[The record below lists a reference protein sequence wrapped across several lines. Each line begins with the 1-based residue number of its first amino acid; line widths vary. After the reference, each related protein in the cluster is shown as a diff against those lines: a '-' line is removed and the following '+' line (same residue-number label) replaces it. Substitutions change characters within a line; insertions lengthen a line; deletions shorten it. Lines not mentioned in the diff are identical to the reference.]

1 MGGVNANFRI
11 RDLAFHAEATAL
23 TGNGNIAGAP
33 EPIPAGYGDLTA
45 PANSISWRNIPYAS
59 FRVFVFSSEAETDPA
74 NAVASSA
81 VIAPLANDFWSAA
94 NTTQNARVV
103 FDVGTL
109 NLPAGN
115 FWLRVQALSEQGNP
129 INNLTPARNWGESSP
144 ISAEFAQIT
153 IAAPVAAADI
163 LDVYD
168 EEEYAV
174 LPEED
179 VTLTPPPAEDADA
192 SVDGEDA
199 TLPVPEEDVQADVT
213 DSEDAAL
220 PPTEEDA
227 EVDADGE
234 VGDKANEAE

>member
-1 MGGVNANFRI
+1 
-11 RDLAFHAEATAL
+11 
-23 TGNGNIAGAP
+23 
-33 EPIPAGYGDLTA
+33 
-45 PANSISWRNIPYAS
+45 
-59 FRVFVFSSEAETDPA
+59 
-74 NAVASSA
+74 
-81 VIAPLANDFWSAA
+81 
-94 NTTQNARVV
+94 
-103 FDVGTL
+103 
-109 NLPAGN
+109 N